1 MADVTSI
8 DKAMPMADLLK
19 ASLSRLMTWA
29 ARTDGQALTEY
40 ALVLALIALVTVLAL
55 ALLGGQTTSALSTVA
70 RPI

>member
-1 MADVTSI
+1 
-8 DKAMPMADLLK
+8 
-19 ASLSRLMTWA
+19 MTWA